1 MRMSKLVRTGSDLLF
16 PFVLIF
22 GFYIILHGHLTPG
35 GGFQGGAVVAT
46 GAALV
51 IIAWSY
57 EEAGAMIKKVA
68 MKAQESLGLLLFI
81 GTALL
86 ALGLAVAFFYN
97 FLANSGSLFGL
108 PVPFGPNPGE
118 LDTAGVIPIMNIAVG
133 IEVWGGLSIIILYLL
148 SGLKKEEG
156 S

>member
-22 GFYIILHGHLTPG
+22 GFYIIMHGHLTPG

-57 EEAGAMIKKVA
+57 EESAAAIRKVA
-68 MKAQESLGLLLFI
+68 MKVQESLGLLIFI

-86 ALGLAVAFFYN
+86 AIGLTMTFFYN
-97 FLANSGSLFGL
+97 YLANSGSIFGL
-108 PVPFGPNPGE
+108 PVNFGPNPGN

-133 IEVWGGLSIIILYLL
+133 IEVWGGLTIIILYLL
-148 SGLKKEEG
+148 SGLKKEEA

>member
-1 MRMSKLVRTGSDLLF
+1 MSKLVRTGSDLLF

-22 GFYIILHGHLTPG
+22 GFYIIMHGHLTPG

-57 EEAGAMIKKVA
+57 KESAAMIQKVA
-68 MKAQESLGLLLFI
+68 MMVQESLGLLLFI
-81 GTALL
+81 GTAIV
-86 ALGLAVAFFYN
+86 ALGLGVTFFYN
-97 FLANSGSLFGL
+97 YLANSGSLFGL
-108 PVPFGPNPGE
+108 PVAFGPNPGE
-118 LDTAGVIPIMNIAVG
+118 LNTAGVIPIMNIAVG
-133 IEVWGGLSIIILYLL
+133 IEVWGGLAIIILYLL
-148 SGLKKEEG
+148 SGLKKEEA

>member
-1 MRMSKLVRTGSDLLF
+1 MRMSKLVRTGSDLIF

-22 GFYIILHGHLTPG
+22 GFYIIMHGHLTPG

-57 EEAGAMIKKVA
+57 EESAAMIQKVA
-68 MKAQESLGLLLFI
+68 MKVQESLGLLLFI

-86 ALGLAVAFFYN
+86 AIGLTVTFFYN
-97 FLANSGSLFGL
+97 YLANSGSLFGL

-133 IEVWGGLSIIILYLL
+133 IEVWGGLTIIILYLL
-148 SGLKKEEG
+148 SGLKKEEA

>member
-1 MRMSKLVRTGSDLLF
+1 MRMSKLVRTGSDLLY

-22 GFYIILHGHLTPG
+22 GLYIILHGHLTPG

-51 IIAWSY
+51 VIAWSY
-57 EEAGAMIKKVA
+57 EEAGERITKFA
-68 MKAQESLGLLLFI
+68 MKLQESFGLILFI
-81 GTALL
+81 GTAAL
-86 ALGLAVAFFYN
+86 AIGLGLAFFYN
-97 FLANSGSLFGL
+97 YLANSGLIFGL

-133 IEVWGGLSIIILYLL
+133 IEVWGGLTIIILYLL
-148 SGLKKEEG
+148 SGLKKEEV

>member
-22 GFYIILHGHLTPG
+22 GFYIIMHGHLTPG

-57 EEAGAMIKKVA
+57 EESAAAIRKVS
-68 MKAQESLGLLLFI
+68 MKVQESLGLLIFI

-86 ALGLAVAFFYN
+86 AIGLTMTFFYN
-97 FLANSGSLFGL
+97 YLANSGSIFGL
-108 PVPFGPNPGE
+108 PVNFGPNPGN

-133 IEVWGGLSIIILYLL
+133 IEVWGGLTIIILYLL
-148 SGLKKEEG
+148 SGLKKEEA

>member
-1 MRMSKLVRTGSDLLF
+1 MRMSKLVRTGGDLLY

-57 EEAGAMIKKVA
+57 EEAGEMIRKFT
-68 MKAQESLGLLLFI
+68 MTLQESIGLLLFI
-81 GTALL
+81 GTAVLAVSL
-86 ALGLAVAFFYN
+86 ALTFFYN
-97 FLANSGSLFGL
+97 YLANSGLIFGL
-108 PVPFGPNPGE
+108 PVAFGPNPGN

-133 IEVWGGLSIIILYLL
+133 IEVWGGLTIVILYLL